1 MSIKLKAKYIKCNF
15 KKDSFRIINWSPIGE
30 YGNLKL
36 SSYFTFSSKGED
48 SYLDEGKEYELE
60 VEEISCDPRYGS
72 CVKIIS
78 VLNMNELNL
87 EELDRDKSF
96 EILMDC
102 TSSERIANNILDAY
116 PKFIEIILTQGKEA
130 IDTDKIKGVGES
142 YLNAYSR
149 ELTEKY
155 KYYSMMQHFK
165 DYNVNISDC
174 KTLTEYFIDE
184 PRIASALEENPYM
197 VLISVLGRTFESA
210 DRLIIELREDLKES
224 EQRCAYL
231 ILSVLERNE
240 QDGDTYLDANDL
252 YNYIIEEYPIA
263 RDLERFIVPCVTES
277 ELFYYDDNTKRIAI
291 ATTYNGE
298 CMIRDLVNN
307 KISNPHKLDIDWT
320 KYTNIDGFELTEEQ
334 GLLLKNFCEYDIT
347 CLIGKAGSGKTSS
360 TKALVKLM
368 EDNDITYTLLTP
380 TGASALRVAEQTNR
394 QASTIHRKC
403 LRDGQINS
411 DVIVLDEF
419 GMVSL
424 DVFIMLLNCVTNEE
438 CKFVLC
444 GDPYQL
450 PSIGKGC
457 VFSDIINSNKVPMAE
472 LTKVFRY
479 DTNGGAF
486 VGENIRQGKKFL
498 DDDRVK
504 EEGNTYKVLN
514 DYKFIQTDD
523 IFDNVISEYAKL
535 RNKYKEDEIIVLS
548 PYNKGDCGTYKLNE
562 AIELEYNP
570 PKPNENTLE
579 YKRDGVNIVFRVGS
593 RIVNTKND
601 YKAMPLESF
610 TQIENSYGELTE
622 DDVPLTQLFNGQIGT
637 VRQVED
643 KYLVC
648 QFGEELIVIS
658 KAKIQNLLLAR
669 AISTHRSQGG
679 EWKAVI
685 NAISSQHT
693 RLLSKQLLYV
703 SNTRM
708 KEYHCDIGDRDTLE
722 SSLLV
727 DVIAERSTW
736 LKELLENN

>member
-1 MSIKLKAKYIKCNF
+1 MSIKGKF
-15 KKDSFRIINWSPIGE
+15 KITKKVFQNNDFFIWGASPITPYSQE
-30 YGNLKL
+30 LKL
-36 SSYFTFSSKGED
+36 NKYFCITLKG
-48 SYLDEGKEYELE
+48 LLGFLTEGKEYELE
-60 VEEISCDPRYGS
+60 VEEIATDNYGTS
-72 CVKIIS
+72 YNVVACNIDCKK
-78 VLNMNELNL
+78 LENL
-87 EELDRDKSF
+87 TREESI
-96 EILMDC
+96 EIMEEITTPSQARNC
-102 TSSERIANNILDAY
+102 IDAY
-116 PKFIEIILTQGKEA
+116 ENFIHLAVSKGKEA
-130 IDTDKIKGVGES
+130 FDLSKIHNVGE
-142 YLNAYSR
+142 YRLNAYIR
-149 ELTEKY
+149 DLTTKY
-155 KYYSMMQHFK
+155 KYLGIMNKFK
-165 DYNVNISDC
+165 NWRVDVEDC
-174 KTLTEYFIDE
+174 KKLLDKYENEHNIKKAFQ
-184 PRIASALEENPYM
+184 ENPY
-197 VLISVLGRTFESA
+197 VVNITDLGRNFEYA
-210 DRLIIELREDLKES
+210 DKMIIEKREDLKQS
-224 EQRCAYL
+224 EQRCSYL

-240 QDGDTYLDANDL
+240 LDGDTYLDANDL

-277 ELFYYDDNTKRIAI
+277 KLFYYDDNTKRIAI
-291 ATTYNGE
+291 SATYNGE

-320 KYTNIDGFELTEEQ
+320 KYTNVDGFELTEEQ

-380 TGASALRVAEQTNR
+380 TGASALRVTEQTNR

-411 DVIVLDEF
+411 DVIVIDEF
-419 GMVSL
+419 GMVGL
-424 DVFIMLLNCVTNEE
+424 DVFVMLLNCVTNEE
-438 CKFVLC
+438 CKFVLS
-444 GDPYQL
+444 GDPYQI
-450 PSIGKGC
+450 PSIQKGC
-457 VFSDIINSNKVPMAE
+457 LFSDIINSNKVPMAE
-472 LTKVFRY
+472 LTRVFRY

-498 DDDRVK
+498 DDDKVRK
-504 EEGNTYKVLN
+504 EGNIYKVLN

-523 IFDNVISEYAKL
+523 IFDNVISEYTKL
-535 RNKYKEDEIIVLS
+535 RKKYKENEIIILS
-548 PYNKGDCGTYKLNE
+548 PFNKGDCGTYKLNE

-593 RIVNTKND
+593 RVVNTKND
-601 YKAMPLESF
+601 YKAIPLESF
-610 TQIENSYGELTE
+610 MQIENSYGELTE
-622 DDVPLTQLFNGQIGT
+622 EDVPLTQLFNGQIGT

-648 QFGEELIVIS
+648 QFEEELIVFS
-658 KAKIQNLLLAR
+658 KTKIQNLLLAR

-685 NAISSQHT
+685 NVISSQHT

-727 DVIAERSTW
+727 DVVASRNTW
-736 LKELLENN
+736 LEDLLNEKE